1 MGVEKVLR
9 RSLVT
14 AAVLAGVALII
25 AASLGYVLVGVGV
38 VIGLGLGAL
47 NALGMRRM
55 VNRAA
60 AIGLATKRAMA
71 GASLS
76 RLGVITAAVFVLLL
90 VNRDV
95 AFGALGGIVL
105 FQIAILVNSSRVLLS
120 QMRREAGM

>member
-9 RSLVT
+9 RTLVT
-14 AAVLAGVALII
+14 AAALAGVALVV
-25 AASLGYVLVGVGV
+25 AASLGYVLVGVGIV
-38 VIGLGLGAL
+38 AGLGLGVL

-120 QMRREAGM
+120 QMRREAGL